1 MNVKLS
7 AAFLL
12 TLGLLALP
20 VSVNAGV
27 AINTNDSQQVS
38 YDYDFS
44 RLTIPQNAGQ
54 MSWFDDQDHVYWIEN
69 VMLDGYQGHITMTV
83 NGTQVST
90 APDGSTVY
98 ATNNPG
104 IGIAYALNYSTEAYT
119 PPTVDTTAPYEI
131 VFNDVENFSG
141 YVHVKYTLV
150 RLADF
155 VPSGKITS
163 VPEVTLNYFN
173 QPDTPN
179 YPRISFLA
187 RRNSVSG
194 QPKIT
199 SCTID
204 APTEIKLPDLY
215 GNALANGAQGI
226 TDAPTI
232 TLSNCPGAINTISY
246 NFSAY
251 YGTHNAANGV
261 LKTMIGSGYA
271 KNVYI
276 QVQNDDGTAHQLNTN
291 IALDDYKGSGNY
303 PLPKFKVAYYI
314 DDASTV
320 AAGKVSSAIEI
331 KLTYN

>member
-119 PPTVDTTAPYEI
+119 TPTVDTTAPYEI

-163 VPEVTLNYFN
+163 VP
-173 QPDTPN
+173 
-179 YPRISFLA
+179 
-187 RRNSVSG
+187 
-194 QPKIT
+194 
-199 SCTID
+199 
-204 APTEIKLPDLY
+204 
-215 GNALANGAQGI
+215 
-226 TDAPTI
+226 
-232 TLSNCPGAINTISY
+232 
-246 NFSAY
+246 
-251 YGTHNAANGV
+251 
-261 LKTMIGSGYA
+261 
-271 KNVYI
+271 
-276 QVQNDDGTAHQLNTN
+276 
-291 IALDDYKGSGNY
+291 
-303 PLPKFKVAYYI
+303 
-314 DDASTV
+314 
-320 AAGKVSSAIEI
+320 
-331 KLTYN
+331 